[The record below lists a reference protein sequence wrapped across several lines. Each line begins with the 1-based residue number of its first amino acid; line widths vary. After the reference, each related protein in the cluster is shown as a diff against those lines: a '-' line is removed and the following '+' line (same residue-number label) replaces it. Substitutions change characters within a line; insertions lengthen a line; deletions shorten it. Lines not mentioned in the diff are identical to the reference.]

1 MGALLGLLGALG
13 IGLSDLFGRRIVLAS
28 STLTAAVVL
37 QLFGGILAAAIMTVL
52 PSEFLWSDAGLG
64 AFSGVGMGVGLGC
77 YYAGLSASA
86 ATVVAPLVAT
96 LSAVVPFLYVLV
108 TTGEGSVVASV
119 AAVIAIVGLA
129 LVSTGADEV
138 SNVAAGV
145 RWGLASGIGYGTAIA
160 VLTDVSADSG
170 AWPAVTQRVSA
181 FALLGLVALST
192 SQPVVPPA
200 GSRADAVLAG
210 AFVALSS
217 IALLIGVQ
225 VDASATVITLSMFP
239 AFTVAIGRIF
249 FDDPIAPRQA
259 VGLAIVLVGLVGI
272 VSG

>member
-28 STLTAAVVL
+28 SPLTAAVVL
-37 QLFGGILAAAIMTVL
+37 QLFGGILAATTMPVL

-64 AFSGVGMGVGLGC
+64 TVSGVGMGVGLGC

-86 ATVVAPLVAT
+86 STVVAPLVAT
-96 LSAVVPFLYVLV
+96 LSAVLPFVYVLV
-108 TTGEGSVVASV
+108 TTGERSLVSSV
-119 AAVIAIVGLA
+119 AAIIAIVGLA
-129 LVSTGADEV
+129 LVSTGADAV

-160 VLTDVSADSG
+160 VLTDVSADGG

-192 SQPVVPPA
+192 GQPVVPPA
-200 GSRADAVLAG
+200 GSRANAVLAG

-217 IALLIGVQ
+217 IALLVGVQ
-225 VDASATVITLSMFP
+225 LDASATVITLSMFP
-239 AFTVAIGRIF
+239 AFTVAVGHIF
-249 FDDPIAPRQA
+249 FDDPIGPRQA

-272 VSG
+272 VGG